1 MIPKMTPVIFDLDGT
16 LIDSVPD
23 LMAALNQVFE
33 AEGQAPFDLATVT
46 SFIGKGV
53 ANLVRRGMETR
64 GLDMADHPR
73 LVAAMEAAYEADPTS
88 RTRIYPGVTEA
99 LETLAQAG
107 HPLGICTNKPE
118 KAARIVLDQM
128 GLTPFFAAIVGGG
141 RVALKPDPAPL
152 QLCIAELGADT
163 AIYVGDS
170 EVDADTAVAA
180 GLPFLLYTEGYR
192 KSPAEALPQTA
203 RFSDFSELPWLVAE
217 QA

>member
-1 MIPKMTPVIFDLDGT
+1 MTPVIFDLDGT

-23 LMAALNQVFE
+23 LQAALNRAFV
-33 AEGQAPFDLATVT
+33 AEGLIEFDLPTVT
-46 SFIGKGV
+46 SFIGNGM
-53 ANLVRRGMETR
+53 ANLVQRAMDARGVDPSEH
-64 GLDMADHPR
+64 AR
-73 LVAAMEAAYEADPTS
+73 LIDAVTAAYEAEPTA
-88 RTRIYPGVTEA
+88 RTRIYPGVLAALEA
-99 LETLAQAG
+99 LKAAG

-118 KAARIVLDQM
+118 GPARLILDQL
-128 GLTPFFAAIVGGG
+128 GLTHWFGAIVGGG

-152 QLCIAELGADT
+152 HLCIAGLGGDS

-192 KSPAEALPQTA
+192 KSPAEDLPQTA

-217 QA
+217 QG